1 MMSKK
6 QIVELVNDLTSDGR
20 HGDDAAFDIAEGIL
34 FDEVGLEAGIKK
46 HFGVR
51 DAQGWLANKIA
62 QIIKIT
68 KFVFRESGY
77 LGKRLYI

>member
-1 MMSKK
+1 M
-6 QIVELVNDLTSDGR
+6 GR

-51 DAQGWLANKIA
+51 EC
-62 QIIKIT
+62 T
-68 KFVFRESGY
+68 
-77 LGKRLYI
+77 RLVSK

>member
-34 FDEVGLEAGIKK
+34 FDEVGLEAGIKNTS
-46 HFGVR
+46 V
-51 DAQGWLANKIA
+51 
-62 QIIKIT
+62 
-68 KFVFRESGY
+68 SGMHKV
-77 LGKRLYI
+77 G